1 MVAGNLTLD
10 TVGTYLL
17 EIVREDGI
25 AFANIPMTRGNAWPV
40 IDPLTDE
47 QISKI
52 RSDRSLVIRSTVD
65 RINTIRNAL

>member
-1 MVAGNLTLD
+1 MEKI
-10 TVGTYLL
+10 GTYLL

-25 AFANIPMTRGNAWPV
+25 AFANIPITNGNAWPV
-40 IDPLTDE
+40 IDPISDE

-52 RSDRSLVIRSTVD
+52 RTDKTLVVSSTLS